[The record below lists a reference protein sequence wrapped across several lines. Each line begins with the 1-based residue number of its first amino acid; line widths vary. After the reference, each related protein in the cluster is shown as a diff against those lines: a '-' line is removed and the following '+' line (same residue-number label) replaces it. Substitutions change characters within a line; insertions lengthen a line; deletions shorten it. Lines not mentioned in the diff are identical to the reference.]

1 MRELLERLEERR
13 KGSLERPHT
22 CKTKGCNRPAVKAV
36 IWADGR
42 AFVPT
47 CAEHLEGWKA
57 WAKKQPDGL
66 TAVKPLP
73 GRGESA

>member
-1 MRELLERLEERR
+1 MRELLERLEER

-22 CKTKGCNRPAVKAV
+22 CKTKGCDKPATKAV

-47 CAEHLEGWKA
+47 CDDHLEKTKV
-57 WAKKQPDGL
+57 WAKRMDGKV
-66 TAVKPLP
+66 TAVRPLP
-73 GRGESA
+73 TK